1 MPTAPLSAGQRQYHP
16 NNRRPQHRSSTAGRR
31 AVSTSRLDLLA
42 RPRSTLLHA
51 ATAASPATGTHN
63 AKKSPPPVTIPSN
76 ELRKSAK
83 ARSLSHLNKDTSA
96 SASAAAAP
104 RPSNPVTRR
113 ATTVG
118 SGVAVEKKSR
128 PRRAPPAAR
137 SSGRNNDQQET
148 LLRLPTRGGGVC
160 GSHAWWC
167 GLLSQLACRYV
178 LGIHPSLPVTKSH
191 NSLVCT
197 ICFARRLCLVFTLS
211 IIHEM
216 TNTSFRRCPSS
227 NIN

>member
-1 MPTAPLSAGQRQYHP
+1 MPTAPLSAGRQYHP

-42 RPRSTLLHA
+42 RPRSTLH
-51 ATAASPATGTHN
+51 AASPATGTHNN

-96 SASAAAAP
+96 SASASAAAP
-104 RPSNPVTRR
+104 RPNNPVTRR

-137 SSGRNNDQQET
+137 SSGRNDQQET
-148 LLRLPTRGGGVC
+148 LPRLPTRGGGVWV
-160 GSHAWWC
+160 HAWWC
-167 GLLSQLACRYV
+167 GLLSQLACRYPGY
-178 LGIHPSLPVTKSH
+178 LLPLSVPPNLTHLTRVYNQLRSP
-191 NSLVCT
+191 LVPC
-197 ICFARRLCLVFTLS
+197 
-211 IIHEM
+211 
-216 TNTSFRRCPSS
+216 
-227 NIN
+227 

>member
-1 MPTAPLSAGQRQYHP
+1 MPTAPLSAGRQYHP

-51 ATAASPATGTHN
+51 ANAASPATGTHN

-83 ARSLSHLNKDTSA
+83 ARSLSHLNGDPATPNR
-96 SASAAAAP
+96 AAAP
-104 RPSNPVTRR
+104 RPTNPVTRR

-137 SSGRNNDQQET
+137 SSGRNDQQET
-148 LLRLPTRGGGVC
+148 LPRLPTRGGGVC

-191 NSLVCT
+191 TTHSCVVQSASLAAC
-197 ICFARRLCLVFTLS
+197 A
-211 IIHEM
+211 
-216 TNTSFRRCPSS
+216 SFLPSQS
-227 NIN
+227 FMR

>member
-1 MPTAPLSAGQRQYHP
+1 MPTAPLSAGRQYHP

-83 ARSLSHLNKDTSA
+83 ARSLSHLNGDPATPNR
-96 SASAAAAP
+96 AAAP
-104 RPSNPVTRR
+104 RPTNPVTRR

-128 PRRAPPAAR
+128 PGRAPPAAR
-137 SSGRNNDQQET
+137 SSGRNDQQET
-148 LLRLPTRGGGVC
+148 LPRLPTRGGGVWVHTR
-160 GSHAWWC
+160 GGVVYSRNLHVATRDT
-167 GLLSQLACRYV
+167 SF
-178 LGIHPSLPVTKSH
+178 PSCPTKSH
-191 NSLVCT
+191 TQLTRVLYNQLRSPFVPRFYPLHH
-197 ICFARRLCLVFTLS
+197 S
-211 IIHEM
+211 
-216 TNTSFRRCPSS
+216 
-227 NIN
+227 